1 MERLEKRK
9 VDTISLVKS
18 YVEVDF
24 YSDLLTIQSSLLQ
37 SMRNFMIS
45 EGFLEI
51 LPTIISPITD
61 PLNHDIFDATIDYY
75 GYSYSIT
82 KSMILQKQVST
93 LVTDKIFSMSPN
105 LRLELENRYEDGRH
119 LIEFVQ
125 MDMEIANAKREE
137 IMEIMEKLLINTIS
151 EITVIHTKLIDK
163 YNPDLKVPKTNFK
176 IIRVEDAI
184 KKFGEN
190 YESILSRKET
200 EPFWLIDI
208 PIMDRE
214 FYDKQNLSNPNY
226 LLDFDLIYPYGYGEA
241 ISGGERE
248 HEYAQIIKRM
258 KIKGNS
264 INIFEEYLKIAK
276 EGLLKPTAGCGIGIE
291 RLTRYILGLDNVEK
305 ARLFAK
311 APGKI
316 SI

>member
-9 VDTISLVKS
+9 VDSVSLVKS
-18 YVEVDF
+18 YVEEEY
-24 YSDLLTIQSSLLQ
+24 YSDLLIIQSSILQ
-37 SMRNFMIS
+37 SMRDFMIS

-51 LPTIISPITD
+51 LPVIISPITD
-61 PLNHDIFDATIDYY
+61 PLNHDIFDASIDYY

-93 LVTDKIFSMSPN
+93 LVTNKIFSMSPN
-105 LRLELENRYEDGRH
+105 LRLELENRYEDKRH

-137 IMEIMEKLLINTIS
+137 VMEVMERLLIRVIS
-151 EITVIHTKLIDK
+151 EITVKHTKLIEK
-163 YNPDLKVPKTNFK
+163 YHPELIIPKRNFK
-176 IIRVEDAI
+176 KIRVQDAI
-184 KKFGEN
+184 DEYGED
-190 YESILSRKET
+190 YEKILSEKAE

-208 PIMDRE
+208 PLMDRE
-214 FYDKQNLSNPNY
+214 FYDKQDPNNQDY
-226 LLDFDLIYPYGYGEA
+226 LLDFDLIYPFGYGEA

-248 HEYAQIIKRM
+248 HEYEQIVKRM
-258 KIKGNS
+258 DLKGNS
-264 INIFEEYLKIAK
+264 KNIFSEYLNISK
-276 EGLLKPTAGCGIGIE
+276 EGLLKPSAGCGIGIE
-291 RLTRYILGLDNVEK
+291 RLTRYILGLDHVEK
-305 ARLFAK
+305 SRLFAK

>member
-9 VDTISLVKS
+9 VDSVSLVKS
-18 YVEVDF
+18 YVEEEY
-24 YSDLLTIQSSLLQ
+24 YSDLLIIQSSILQ
-37 SMRNFMIS
+37 SMRDFMIS

-51 LPTIISPITD
+51 LPVIISPITD
-61 PLNHDIFDATIDYY
+61 PLNHDIFDASIDYY

-93 LVTDKIFSMSPN
+93 LVTNKIFSMSPN
-105 LRLELENRYEDGRH
+105 LRLELENRYEDKRH

-137 IMEIMEKLLINTIS
+137 VMEVMERLLIRVIS
-151 EITVIHTKLIDK
+151 EITVKHTKLIEK
-163 YNPDLKVPKTNFK
+163 YHPELIIPKRKFTK
-176 IIRVEDAI
+176 IRVQDAI
-184 KKFGEN
+184 DEYGED
-190 YESILSRKET
+190 YEKILSEKAE

-208 PIMDRE
+208 PLMDRE
-214 FYDKQNLSNPNY
+214 FYDKQDPNNQDY
-226 LLDFDLIYPYGYGEA
+226 LLDFDLIYPFGYGEA

-248 HEYAQIIKRM
+248 HEYEQIVKRM
-258 KIKGNS
+258 DLKGNS
-264 INIFEEYLKIAK
+264 KNIFSEYLNISK
-276 EGLLKPTAGCGIGIE
+276 EGLLKPSAGCGIGIE
-291 RLTRYILGLDNVEK
+291 RLTRYILGLDHVEK
-305 ARLFAK
+305 SRLFAK

>member
-1 MERLEKRK
+1 MEKLEGRK
-9 VDTISLVKS
+9 VDTVKLVKG
-18 YVEVDF
+18 YVEKEF
-24 YSDLLTIQSSLLQ
+24 YLDLLTIQSSLL
-37 SMRNFMIS
+37 SSLREFMIS

-51 LPTIISPITD
+51 LPVIISPITD
-61 PLNHDIFDATIDYY
+61 PLNHDIFDASIDYY

-93 LVTDKIFSMSPN
+93 LITDKIFSMSPN

-125 MDMEIANAKREE
+125 MDMEMANTKRDE
-137 IMEIMEKLLINTIS
+137 IMEIMERLLINVIS
-151 EITVIHTKLIDK
+151 ELSVKHSKIIEK
-163 YNPDLKVPKTNFK
+163 YNDKLKIPKRPFK
-176 IIRVEDAI
+176 KISVEEA
-184 KKFGEN
+184 KKLYGEK
-190 YESILSRKET
+190 YEKILSEEST
-200 EPFWLIDI
+200 EPIWLIDI
-208 PIMDRE
+208 PIMNRE
-214 FYDKQNLSNPNY
+214 FYDKQDLENPDY
-226 LLDFDLIYPYGYGEA
+226 LLDFDLIYPFGYGEA

-248 HEYAQIIKRM
+248 HEYKQIIKRM

-264 INIFEEYLKIAK
+264 KNIFSEYLKIAE
-276 EGLLKPTAGCGIGIE
+276 EGLLKPSAGCGIGIE
-291 RLTRYILGLDNVEK
+291 RLTRYILGLKHIED

>member
-9 VDTISLVKS
+9 VDTVSLVKS
-18 YVEVDF
+18 YVENDY
-24 YSDLLTIQSSLLQ
+24 YSNLLIIQSSILQ
-37 SMRNFMIS
+37 SMREFMIS

-51 LPTIISPITD
+51 LPVIISPITD
-61 PLNHDIFDATIDYY
+61 PLNHDIFDASIDYY

-93 LVTDKIFSMSPN
+93 LVTDRIFSMSPN
-105 LRLELENRYEDGRH
+105 LRLELENRYEDKRH

-125 MDMEIANAKREE
+125 MDMEVANAKREE
-137 IMEIMEKLLINTIS
+137 VMDIMERLLIRIIS
-151 EITVIHTKLIDK
+151 EITVKHTKIIEK
-163 YNPDLKVPKTNFK
+163 YNSGLVIPKKNFK
-176 IIRVEDAI
+176 RIRVQDAI
-184 KKFGEN
+184 EKYGDS
-190 YESILSRKET
+190 YEKILSANAK

-214 FYDKQNLSNPNY
+214 FYDKQNPNDPDF
-226 LLDFDLIYPYGYGEA
+226 LLDFDLIYPFGYGEA

-248 HEYAQIIKRM
+248 HEYDQIIKRM
-258 KIKGNS
+258 DLKGNS
-264 INIFEEYLKIAK
+264 KNIFKDYLDLSK

-291 RLTRYILGLDNVEK
+291 RLTRYILGLEHIEK

-311 APGKI
+311 SPGKI